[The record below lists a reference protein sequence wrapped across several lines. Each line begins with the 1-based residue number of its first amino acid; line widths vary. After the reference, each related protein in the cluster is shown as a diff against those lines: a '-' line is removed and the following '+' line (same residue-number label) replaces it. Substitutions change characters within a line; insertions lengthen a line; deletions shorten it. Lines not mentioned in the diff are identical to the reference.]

1 MGEGLHGTAAQT
13 AEPRMAGPGRTAQS
27 EIACAEHRSSAEST
41 GARTHPPSRVV
52 IASVSPEIDA
62 ARYAI
67 KRVLGQHL
75 RVSAI
80 VFAEGHDRIAA
91 ALLHRREGELP
102 WCELRM
108 TSGDGERFEAE
119 FPMSELGRHEYTV
132 QAWIDGF
139 GSWRAD
145 LEKKLRANQDLS
157 AELLSG
163 AALVRGAAARAN
175 GADRRWLE
183 EHAARLG
190 RGTEGVERR
199 VELALTPALREC
211 MERHAD
217 RFGAAEYARILSVDV
232 EPERAARG
240 AWYELFPRSTA
251 PVPGQHG
258 SFRDV
263 ESWLP
268 YIAGMGFDVLY
279 LPPIH
284 PIGTTHRKGRNN
296 SRHAEAGD
304 PGSPWAIGG
313 AEGGHTAVHPAL
325 GTVEDFDHLVVRAH
339 SLGLEVALDLAFQCS
354 PDHPYV
360 KSHPEWFRWRP
371 DGTIQYAENPPKKY
385 EDIFPLYFESPDW
398 RELWDELLS
407 VVRFWI
413 SRGIRIFRV
422 DNPHTKPFAF
432 WEWLIRT
439 IRHSHPEVVFLAEAF
454 TRKTVVHQLAKLG
467 FSQSYTYFSWRNTKQ
482 ELIEYFSELTRPEIV
497 DYLRPNLFANT
508 PDILPEYLQ
517 SGGRAGFQVRL
528 VLAATLSRSYG
539 IYGPA
544 FELCVCES
552 IPGTEEYLDSEK
564 FQCRHWDL
572 DSPGSLR
579 VTIARINQIRRD
591 SDAFGPDSRLRF
603 FRIDNEDLLAY
614 GRMSPGLEE
623 ILVVVVNL
631 NPHYAQAGW
640 LELPL
645 EELGVGPA
653 DTYQAHDL
661 LGDARYLWRGVRNYV
676 ALDPRAFPAHILRIR
691 KKVRTE
697 KDFDYFL

>member
-1 MGEGLHGTAAQT
+1 
-13 AEPRMAGPGRTAQS
+13 
-27 EIACAEHRSSAEST
+27 
-41 GARTHPPSRVV
+41 V
-52 IASVSPEIDA
+52 ITSVSPEIDA

-67 KRVLGQHL
+67 KRVVGQRL

-91 ALLHRREGELP
+91 ALLRRQAGELP
-102 WCELRM
+102 WSELPM

-119 FPMSELGRHEYTV
+119 FPLSELGRYEYTV
-132 QAWIDGF
+132 YAWIDRF

-145 LEKKLRANQDLS
+145 LEKKLRAGQDL
-157 AELLSG
+157 ATELLSG
-163 AALVRGAAARAN
+163 AALVRDAAARAN

-183 EHAARLG
+183 EQAARLD
-190 RGTEGVERR
+190 RCTEGVERR
-199 VELALTPALREC
+199 VELALAPALREC
-211 MERHAD
+211 MERHPD
-217 RFGAAEYARILSVDV
+217 RFGAAEYARILTVEV

-251 PVPGQHG
+251 PVPGRHG
-258 SFRDV
+258 TFRDV

-284 PIGTTHRKGRNN
+284 PIGTMHRKGRNN
-296 SRHAEAGD
+296 SCHAEAQD

-325 GTVEDFDHLVVRAH
+325 GTIEDFDHLVLHAR

-371 DGTIQYAENPPKKY
+371 DGTIQYAENPPKRY
-385 EDIFPLYFESPDW
+385 EDIFPLYFESAHW
-398 RELWDELLS
+398 HALWDELHS

-432 WEWLIRT
+432 WEWLIHT

-467 FSQSYTYFSWRNTKQ
+467 FSQSYTYFTWRNSKQ
-482 ELIEYFSELTRPEIV
+482 ELIEYFSELARPEIA

-517 SGGRAGFQVRL
+517 SGGRAAFQVRL
-528 VLAATLSRSYG
+528 VLAATLGGSYG

-544 FELCVCES
+544 FELCVSES

-564 FQCRHWDL
+564 FQCRHWNL

-579 VTIARINQIRRD
+579 VTIARMNQIRRN
-591 SDAFGPDSRLRF
+591 SEAFGPDSRLRF

-614 GRMSPGLEE
+614 GRMSPGLEDV
-623 ILVVVVNL
+623 LVVVVNL
-631 NPHYAQAGW
+631 NPHHAQAGW
-640 LELPL
+640 LELPP
-645 EELGVGPA
+645 EELGVDPT

-661 LGDARYLWRGVRNYV
+661 LGDARYLWRGARNYV